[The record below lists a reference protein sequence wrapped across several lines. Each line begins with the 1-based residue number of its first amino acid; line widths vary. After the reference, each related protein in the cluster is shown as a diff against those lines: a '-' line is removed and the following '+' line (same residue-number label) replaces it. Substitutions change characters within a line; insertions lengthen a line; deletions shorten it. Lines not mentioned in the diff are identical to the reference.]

1 MGHQSS
7 KQRRQHNRKLSRT
20 HSDSTERPPPYT
32 ETPEEPWT
40 KADQTPSKPP
50 ARTPS
55 LTVERDEE
63 ILELHQRLAI
73 RGNAVEN
80 LWKGNNKLQA
90 KLERLRE
97 YSTPDSERT
106 YSMSPYDNSIDYRDL
121 ANQHRQKIH
130 QLHQQCRME
139 REAKDTR
146 ILELE
151 KQIRDL
157 EEYIGKK
164 ESDLMYYQG
173 RCTKVWE
180 EAKVADVQLGRMNQK
195 VMRLE
200 VEAHAST
207 RVIKSK
213 DDHVELLERESK
225 TVRLSNTQHTALSR
239 GVPVDDGTTK
249 WVLDSQ
255 QDEIPVTVL
264 RVPSRLD
271 SLVDYLIESISETK
285 GKLRELETAK
295 NHHGRDSTMQGQNL
309 RDLVKLI
316 NAQHQRTV
324 MPSERVREH
333 PSLLVE
339 HRTIMAPNTPI
350 PFSEP
355 PYLSGLPSPYYSASH
370 LEWQKKCRAFITEH
384 LTQHAMEWETAET
397 VPEHVFHDFSKANML
412 LPSLPAPLPVER
424 LKSLGIHDILGL
436 PVEEF
441 DYFHNA
447 IYTDEMLKSGL
458 AGPSGSL
465 TTGMAFGV
473 PPIFKFG
480 SKELQD
486 RFLPDLLTGKKRACI
501 AITEPDA
508 GSDVANIQATAVKS
522 KDGKTYT
529 INGTKKWITNGIW
542 SEVSCMAIRTGGP
555 GPGGLS
561 LMVVPLKG
569 HEGVSMRRLKV
580 SGQISAG
587 TTYIELDD
595 VVVPAENL
603 IGEEGMGMKYIM
615 TNFNH
620 ERLTIAIGCAR
631 QARVALSAAF
641 EYCLKREAFG
651 KSLMDQPVVRH
662 RLAKC
667 GAQLEAQ
674 WSWTESFVYAMIKL
688 PKKDADV
695 ELGGLTAAAKAQA
708 GVVLME
714 CAQCAVLLFGGNGFT
729 RSGKGEIA
737 EKMWREVPGNRI
749 PGGSEDVLFDLSIR
763 QLVKNYQNKTKML
776 ERPRGSSKL

>member
-7 KQRRQHNRKLSRT
+7 KPRRQHNRKLSRT

-40 KADQTPSKPP
+40 TANQTPSKPP

-63 ILELHQRLAI
+63 ILELHQRLKI
-73 RGNAVEN
+73 RGKAVEN

-90 KLERLRE
+90 ELERLRE
-97 YSTPDSERT
+97 YSTPDSEKT
-106 YSMSPYDNSIDYRDL
+106 YPMSPYDNFIDYRDL

-130 QLHQQCRME
+130 QLHQQSRME
-139 REAKDTR
+139 REAKDAK
-146 ILELE
+146 IVELE
-151 KQIRDL
+151 KQVRDL

-164 ESDLMYYQG
+164 ESDLLYYQG

-180 EAKVADVQLGRMNQK
+180 EAKIADAQLGRMSQK

-200 VEAHAST
+200 VEAHASK
-207 RVIKSK
+207 RVLKSQ
-213 DDHVELLERESK
+213 DDHVELLERELK
-225 TVRLSNTQHTALSR
+225 MARLVNTQHTAMSR
-239 GVPVDDGTTK
+239 GVPVQDGRTT

-255 QDEIPVTVL
+255 QDEISVTVS
-264 RVPSRLD
+264 RVPSKLD
-271 SLVDYLIESISETK
+271 SVVDYLIESIAETK
-285 GKLRELETAK
+285 KKLRELETAR
-295 NHHGRDSTMQGQNL
+295 NRHGRDPTMQGQNL
-309 RDLVKLI
+309 GDLVKLI
-316 NAQHQRTV
+316 NAQHQRAV
-324 MPSERVREH
+324 MPPERARKH
-333 PSLLVE
+333 PSLLMD
-339 HRTIMAPNTPI
+339 HRTSMAPNTPI

-542 SEVSCMAIRTGGP
+542 SE
-555 GPGGLS
+555 
-561 LMVVPLKG
+561 
-569 HEGVSMRRLKV
+569 
-580 SGQISAG
+580 ISAG

>member
-1 MGHQSS
+1 MYTL
-7 KQRRQHNRKLSRT
+7 KPLS
-20 HSDSTERPPPYT
+20 
-32 ETPEEPWT
+32 
-40 KADQTPSKPP
+40 TPS
-50 ARTPS
+50 S
-55 LTVERDEE
+55 N
-63 ILELHQRLAI
+63 LAS
-73 RGNAVEN
+73 AS
-80 LWKGNNKLQA
+80 
-90 KLERLRE
+90 
-97 YSTPDSERT
+97 ST
-106 YSMSPYDNSIDYRDL
+106 L
-121 ANQHRQKIH
+121 
-130 QLHQQCRME
+130 
-139 REAKDTR
+139 
-146 ILELE
+146 
-151 KQIRDL
+151 
-157 EEYIGKK
+157 
-164 ESDLMYYQG
+164 
-173 RCTKVWE
+173 
-180 EAKVADVQLGRMNQK
+180 
-195 VMRLE
+195 
-200 VEAHAST
+200 ST
-207 RVIKSK
+207 
-213 DDHVELLERESK
+213 
-225 TVRLSNTQHTALSR
+225 TA
-239 GVPVDDGTTK
+239 
-249 WVLDSQ
+249 
-255 QDEIPVTVL
+255 
-264 RVPSRLD
+264 
-271 SLVDYLIESISETK
+271 
-285 GKLRELETAK
+285 
-295 NHHGRDSTMQGQNL
+295 
-309 RDLVKLI
+309 
-316 NAQHQRTV
+316 
-324 MPSERVREH
+324 
-333 PSLLVE
+333 
-339 HRTIMAPNTPI
+339 IMAPNTPI

-542 SEVSCMAIRTGGP
+542 SEVSCMAVRTGGP

-595 VVVPAENL
+595 VVVPADNL

>member
-1 MGHQSS
+1 MDQYNS
-7 KQRRQHNRKLSRT
+7 KQTRRTPGQHRDSLSESPPSYSETQKKRTPRISPIEKSTTSDTTPDRHYNKLKAKASDKETPIAETHADLRIEIVNLEQDLRARESVATRITAIQNKDSAQQSDDSVLGTMCRKVANLEAVLLVKEQKVKSQAGEIYEFHECRTAISQAKDNMISALKQQVKELEEDRLAEHARTAEYTWKIESTLRSRDQKILVLSVVKQRFSSGRVYSRT
-20 HSDSTERPPPYT
+20 ATM
-32 ETPEEPWT
+32 
-40 KADQTPSKPP
+40 A
-50 ARTPS
+50 
-55 LTVERDEE
+55 
-63 ILELHQRLAI
+63 
-73 RGNAVEN
+73 
-80 LWKGNNKLQA
+80 
-90 KLERLRE
+90 
-97 YSTPDSERT
+97 
-106 YSMSPYDNSIDYRDL
+106 SPR
-121 ANQHRQKIH
+121 
-130 QLHQQCRME
+130 
-139 REAKDTR
+139 
-146 ILELE
+146 
-151 KQIRDL
+151 
-157 EEYIGKK
+157 
-164 ESDLMYYQG
+164 
-173 RCTKVWE
+173 
-180 EAKVADVQLGRMNQK
+180 
-195 VMRLE
+195 
-200 VEAHAST
+200 
-207 RVIKSK
+207 
-213 DDHVELLERESK
+213 
-225 TVRLSNTQHTALSR
+225 
-239 GVPVDDGTTK
+239 
-249 WVLDSQ
+249 
-255 QDEIPVTVL
+255 
-264 RVPSRLD
+264 
-271 SLVDYLIESISETK
+271 
-285 GKLRELETAK
+285 
-295 NHHGRDSTMQGQNL
+295 
-309 RDLVKLI
+309 
-316 NAQHQRTV
+316 
-324 MPSERVREH
+324 
-333 PSLLVE
+333 
-339 HRTIMAPNTPI
+339 PI

-355 PYLSGLPSPYYSASH
+355 PYLSGIPSPYYSDSH
-370 LEWQKKCRAFITEH
+370 LSWQKRCREFISKN
-384 LTQHAMEWETAET
+384 LTSHAMEWETAET
-397 VPEHVFHDFSKANML
+397 VPEHVFHDFSAANML

-424 LKSLGIHDILGL
+424 LKSLGIKDILGL
-436 PVEEF
+436 LVEEF

-473 PPIFKFG
+473 PPLYKFG

-486 RFLPDLLTGKKRACI
+486 RFLPDLLTGRKRACI

-508 GSDVANIQATAVKS
+508 GSDVANIQTTAVKS

-542 SEVSCMAIRTGGP
+542 SELSCMAVRTGGP

-631 QARVALSAAF
+631 QARVALGAAF
-641 EYCLKREAFG
+641 EYCMKREAFG

-674 WSWTESFVYAMIKL
+674 WTWTESFVYAMTKL

-714 CAQCAVLLFGGNGFT
+714 CAQAAVLLFGGNGYT
-729 RSGKGEIA
+729 RSGQGEIA

-749 PGGSEDVLFDLSIR
+749 PGGSEDVMFDLSVR